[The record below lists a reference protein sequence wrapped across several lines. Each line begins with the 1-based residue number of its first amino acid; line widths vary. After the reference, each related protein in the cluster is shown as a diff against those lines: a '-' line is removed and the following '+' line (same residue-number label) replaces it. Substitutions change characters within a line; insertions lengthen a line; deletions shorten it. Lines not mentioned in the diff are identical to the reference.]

1 MEIYEENNELIFIQ
15 IASYRDP
22 ELLPTIKSAF
32 ENAMYPENLIFCI
45 CWQRDDTETLM
56 EFENHP
62 QVKLITVP
70 YKDSKGAC
78 WARNLIQKKYNGEKY
93 TLQLD
98 SHHRF
103 IKDWDQK
110 IVKMYNDLKDNGYKK
125 PLITTYLPAYEP
137 DNYPE
142 RRTTTP
148 TKIYYKETTSDGSI
162 LFGSSYI
169 DNHESLTA
177 PIKCY
182 FYSAH
187 FCFTSGDFCINVKH
201 DPSYYFTGEEMNITV
216 RAYTHGYDLF
226 HPHILIAWHEYTRK
240 YRTKHWDDDSN
251 WWKLDKVSKM
261 RNRAFFSME
270 LPGDNV
276 VVNKE
281 EYFGEYWIGKERSIE
296 NYEKES
302 GINFKLKDVEKIEN
316 LENLENSKNE
326 NLTRTFYRYEFFVPE
341 YKNLKFL
348 YLGFQDKSEKELH
361 RIDITDFTKEKVV
374 AKFESSVEP
383 YKYIWWP
390 YYNESGWG
398 EKVDIIL

>member
-1 MEIYEENNELIFIQ
+1 MEFHLEQNPNNETNEKIFIQ

-22 ELLPTIKSAF
+22 ELLPTIKNAF
-32 ENAMYPENLIFCI
+32 ENAAYPENLRFCI
-45 CWQRDDTETLM
+45 CWQKDDTETLK
-56 EFENHP
+56 EYENHP
-62 QVKLITVP
+62 QVKLITFA
-70 YKDSKGAC
+70 YNESKGAC
-78 WARNLIQKKYNGEKY
+78 WARNLIQQKYDGEKY

-103 IKDWDQK
+103 TKDWDQK
-110 IVKMYNDLKDNGYKK
+110 IIKMYNDLKEKGYNK

-137 DNYPE
+137 DNDPE
-142 RRTTTP
+142 KRTTTP
-148 TKIYYKETTSDGSI
+148 TKIHYKETTSDGSI

-169 DNHESLTA
+169 DNHQLLTA
-177 PIKCY
+177 PTKAY

-201 DPSYYFTGEEMNITV
+201 DPNYYFTGEEMNITV

-261 RNRAFFSME
+261 RNRIFFSME
-270 LPGDNV
+270 LPGDV
-276 VVNKE
+276 VVSNRE

-296 NYEKES
+296 DYEKYL
-302 GINFKLKDVEKIEN
+302 GIKIKIKKEENNNISKKLN
-316 LENLENSKNE
+316 
-326 NLTRTFYRYEFFVPE
+326 YRYEFDIPE

-348 YLGFQDKSEKELH
+348 YLGFQNKSGKELH
-361 RIDITDFTKEKVV
+361 RIDITDFSKKKVV
-374 AKFESSVEP
+374 AKFESSDEP

-390 YYNESGWG
+390 YYNDSGWG